1 MMYALEPRVH
11 GPIYRTIQHLLPAP
25 KPHRLG
31 CHRPRVPDAVCFI
44 GILYRLITGASWT
57 TIESILKTANHQ
69 VSDTTLRAR
78 RDEWINAGVF
88 ERIEAEARAGYQH
101 LVGYDVEHVSID
113 GSDQLAPCGGEDTGR
128 GFKTHGRLGWKW
140 CLAVDDDGIPM
151 AWTINPANRNDYPM
165 MFDVLDQLNDLD
177 LNPTRT
183 IGTLHA
189 DRGFN
194 YAETPRRLADKY
206 GITSFNAPPRNTPA
220 AGAEPLVGLGKHR
233 WIVEATNSWLRAY
246 GQLRRN
252 TDRKTIHREA
262 ALQLAI
268 ALFITHRLTQ
278 KATCPI
284 R

>member
-1 MMYALEPRVH
+1 MMYALEARVH
-11 GPIYRTIQHLLPAP
+11 GPIYRTIKDLLPAP
-25 KPHRLG
+25 KVHRLG

-44 GILYRLITGASWT
+44 GILYRLVTGAAWT
-57 TIESILKTANHQ
+57 TIESILKTAGHE

-88 ERIEAEARAGYQH
+88 DQLEAQSKAGYH
-101 LVGYDVEHVSID
+101 RLVGYNVAHVSID
-113 GSDQLAPCGGEDTGR
+113 GSDQLAPCGGQDTGR

-140 CLAVDDDGIPM
+140 CIAVDDDGVPM
-151 AWTINPANRNDYPM
+151 ATSAAAANRNDYPM
-165 MFDVLDQLNDLD
+165 MFDVLQQLKDLGLTKIVD
-177 LNPTRT
+177 
-183 IGTLHA
+183 TLHA

-194 YAETPRRLADKY
+194 YAETPGRLANDY
-206 GITSFNAPPRNTPA
+206 DITTFNAPPRNKRDE
-220 AGAEPLVGLGKHR
+220 GAEPLVGLGKHR

-252 TDRKTIHREA
+252 TDRKTTSRNA

-268 ALFITHRLTQ
+268 ALFITHRLTD
-278 KATCPI
+278 KRTCPI